1 MRVHGSWIMLT
12 AMVGPAILGSSVP
25 TKAATARAQLGI
37 RLVIEPACA
46 DDAPK
51 LVASAKAAIDLA
63 SDFLK
68 LAPQTLR
75 ANHDRDTS
83 YWLVGSEQGPVLR
96 IAKCTGAVSLPEAP
110 LQDAETQDAQ
120 TQNAQS
126 LAEPGASQASG

>member
-1 MRVHGSWIMLT
+1 MR
-12 AMVGPAILGSSVP
+12 
-25 TKAATARAQLGI
+25 ATARIAAIGALLASLAAPAGNATTATNRFSI

-75 ANHDRDTS
+75 ANHDRDTG
-83 YWLVGSEQGPVLR
+83 YWLVGSEQGQLLR
-96 IAKCTGAVSLPEAP
+96 IAKCTGAVSMPEAP
-110 LQDAETQDAQ
+110 LQDAQTQDAR
-120 TQNAQS
+120 S